1 MRPVYL
7 LPLCAVI
14 AAACSDATNPAAPA
28 TPRTMTMT
36 FRAAVGSAPS
46 ARTVA
51 SPGGAL
57 ASVSADVDGS
67 TLTITKAQ
75 LVLDEFR
82 LKKVEDAECASVS
95 GSDDDNGM
103 DADDNDHDDDA
114 CERIE
119 GGPLLLDLPLTD
131 AAGATINV
139 AATEGTYRELE
150 LRVRPVHDL
159 DDADNAA
166 FLAANPTF
174 DGISVRIEGTFDGQ
188 PFTFSS
194 DVDARLEIEFPSPLV
209 VDHAGMNVTVN
220 VDVASWFRTG
230 AGALIDPR
238 GAGVDGDVAA
248 LIADNI
254 EASFRAFHDD
264 DRDGHDD
271 GGPGRH

>member
-1 MRPVYL
+1 MRSVYL

-28 TPRTMTMT
+28 TPRAMTMT
-36 FRAAVGSAPS
+36 FSATPVGAPS
-46 ARTVA
+46 PRTVA
-51 SPGGAL
+51 SPGGTL
-57 ASVSADVDGS
+57 AAVSADVDGS

-82 LKKVEDAECASVS
+82 LKKAEDAECEGDSSVS
-95 GSDDDNGM
+95 SSDDGNQM
-103 DADDNDHDDDA
+103 DDDDHDA

-131 AAGATINV
+131 GAGATINV

-150 LRVRPVHDL
+150 LRVRPVHDR
-159 DDADNAA
+159 DDAENAA
-166 FLAANPTF
+166 FLTANPMF

-188 PFTFSS
+188 PFTFTS

-230 AGALIDPR
+230 SGTLIDPR
-238 GAGVDGDVAA
+238 GAGMDGDVAA
-248 LIADNI
+248 LIAGNI
-254 EASFRAFHDD
+254 RSSFRAFHDD